1 MKNHYLIGLAYLLI
15 GITFIILG
23 NEQSHFTFTVMG
35 FSFVTLGLFWM
46 FFKNTGKGK

>member
-15 GITFIILG
+15 GITFIILRR
-23 NEQSHFTFTVMG
+23 EQGHFTVMG
-35 FSFVTLGLFWM
+35 FSFVGLGLFWI